1 MITRRRP
8 IINSLHGGLCRTI
21 CAFFCSVKDQIWDWI
36 QSQMLSVSSL
46 KLQNPLSYHQKRTHG
61 FANDRFFR
69 CEFSSFFQNDNQKS
83 TNSRVSCQSQDNP
96 FKILLN
102 ASIDSIWHP
111 AVVVPLH
118 THTHTHRSVNVYS
131 VVSGIERRR
140 RKKKIDGRRVLSW
153 MSLLC
158 RRKRANPHVEWWE
171 RRTRPETHTHEYIT
185 EPFKTTD
192 ERQKQQI
199 NVCAQKRTSTWSW
212 FWSSPSPV

>member
-118 THTHTHRSVNVYS
+118 THTHTQVC
-131 VVSGIERRR
+131 ERVFCGQWHWEEKKKEEDR
-140 RKKKIDGRRVLSW
+140 RKACAVLNVLTLPKEKSESTCW
-153 MSLLC
+153 VMREKNSA
-158 RRKRANPHVEWWE
+158 RN
-171 RRTRPETHTHEYIT
+171 THTRIHH
-185 EPFKTTD
+185 
-192 ERQKQQI
+192 
-199 NVCAQKRTSTWSW
+199 RT
-212 FWSSPSPV
+212 V